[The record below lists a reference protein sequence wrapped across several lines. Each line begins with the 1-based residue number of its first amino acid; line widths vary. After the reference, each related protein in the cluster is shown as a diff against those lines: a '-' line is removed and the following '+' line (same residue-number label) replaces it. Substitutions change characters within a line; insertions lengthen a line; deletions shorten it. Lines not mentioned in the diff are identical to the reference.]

1 MAEYPGMSEIANE
14 LMAGYASAWN
24 AHDVDA
30 LAALFHEDGTF
41 VNVIGSYEKG
51 REEIRQLHAAIH
63 DSFYKYSVL
72 RAEVLDARELV
83 PGVIV
88 AHIANELDGDAR
100 PWPDDTYPGDLCDR
114 ATGRALEV
122 HRGAQ
127 YAHNA
132 VAQLR

>member
-51 REEIRQLHAAIH
+51 REDPAVACGHSRQL
-63 DSFYKYSVL
+63 L
-72 RAEVLDARELV
+72 
-83 PGVIV
+83 
-88 AHIANELDGDAR
+88 
-100 PWPDDTYPGDLCDR
+100 
-114 ATGRALEV
+114 
-122 HRGAQ
+122 
-127 YAHNA
+127 
-132 VAQLR
+132 